1 MSFVYPLGLLG
12 LIGIPILIIIYI
24 IKNKYTEQTIPSVYI
39 WKLSERFLK
48 RKKPIS
54 KLQGLISLILQCL
67 TILCLSLLIA
77 EPSIVVK
84 GGAKDYCFILDG
96 SGSMMS
102 QYEDSTTRF
111 DYAKK
116 KIEDYIDS
124 SSSGS
129 AYSLIYSGSDTHIV
143 YQDITS
149 KDKAKSMLEDL
160 TCSNVAQTL
169 DKSIEEAQKLFND
182 NTNLKFYLFTDQ
194 NYNVNENIEL
204 INLSTTYAN
213 YSILSSEY
221 KLTEEVRN
229 ADQTI
234 ATHAKLSVFGN
245 IKAYNESKTIELEL
259 LVDGVSKSVI
269 ALNTKSNEETS
280 YSFEVEDITTFNN
293 YEVRIKDTDSL
304 SLDNSYVVYNTV
316 LEHNYKALVVSNKPF
331 YFQAILESYGKI
343 EDITAI
349 TLEEYNNF
357 SYTGYGLYIFDSE
370 SYPENLP
377 TDGTIWI
384 FNAKESIKESG
395 FTYLNS
401 TNSKSGYTLEKET
414 VYGEEKSFLEG
425 YIDSDSYKM
434 TVLDYNQYS
443 ISKNF
448 KTLFSIDSYPAIFVG
463 NTTNASSNREIVFAF
478 SIRESNLAMNYNA
491 LLLFNKLLDYSF
503 PTAINTN
510 SSVAGNEFS
519 YNVISGTKNIKLYSP
534 SNTSSYLDISNSTGT
549 VILSEVGTYIFEINQ
564 DNNVSKRISV
574 YNSFP
579 QSELEVS
586 ENLSLSIEGEQTNNY
601 RNSYISLVYA
611 LFVIVLLLFVADWMV
626 YCYEQHQLF

>member
-611 LFVIVLLLFVADWMV
+611 LFGIVLLLFVADWMV

>member
-234 ATHAKLSVFGN
+234 ATHAKLQVFGN

-349 TLEEYNNF
+349 TLEEYNNS

-510 SSVAGNEFS
+510 SSIAGNEFS